1 MIKKVKYNENGS
13 IEIDNT
19 ELLGKRADVIIT
31 PKESL
36 GGSSHAL
43 AGRTAPN
50 IEIADERSGGLMKE
64 GGEEEKQLKVDLKR
78 TGWKESRKATDVKHA
93 CPVCGT
99 RYWGRPNKNYCGIPC
114 KEIAKKRRQRKR
126 KRDIRDFKPHAG
138 TAGEIYYMIPVKGR
152 DAISFIPANFA
163 DTRIKAKGYIEE
175 RYSTEDAET
184 ILEQIKEVLKK

>member
-1 MIKKVKYNENGS
+1 MIKNVIYKKNGS
-13 IEIDNT
+13 IEMNNT
-19 ELLGKRADVIIT
+19 ELLRGRTDMSYEPGEEKLHS
-31 PKESL
+31 EEL
-36 GGSSHAL
+36 GGL
-43 AGRTAPN
+43 
-50 IEIADERSGGLMKE
+50 K
-64 GGEEEKQLKVDLKR
+64 GEEEQQLKVDLKR

-138 TAGEIYYMIPVKGR
+138 TAGEVYYMIPVKGR
-152 DAISFIPANFA
+152 DVISFIPANFA

-184 ILEQIKEVLKK
+184 ILEQIKEVLRK